1 MEPQKKLV
9 NCDLPSM
16 FKVLEKLDLMSKRE
30 VDCICLS
37 LKPVYNTLLVI
48 NSLLNF
54 CYFLQNHEIK
64 ELDNVAAYNT
74 CIYSIVATS
83 TTMLQVLSTV

>member
-1 MEPQKKLV
+1 MLKYFFCYLWLQYNQRELLSELIQNIAWNLKKKLV

-48 NSLLNF
+48 THSKNL
-54 CYFLQNHEIK
+54 H
-64 ELDNVAAYNT
+64 
-74 CIYSIVATS
+74 
-83 TTMLQVLSTV
+83 